1 LGYFMCASCISCGKD
16 LFGLLV
22 DFDCNFVIV
31 SSPMLGPDMKILDF
45 FSMQHTEDSFMRL
58 TSIV

>member
-1 LGYFMCASCISCGKD
+1 
-16 LFGLLV
+16 V